1 MVNAYRFRLNALCK
15 AKARD
20 DVTPSEERQLE
31 KDIRYYS
38 EQITFLYAKLLVHE
52 KPKLASVEVK
62 GDPQSR
68 STMKS
73 YGSDHDPFGLK
84 PATR

>member
-20 DVTPSEERQLE
+20 DVTASEERQLE

-52 KPKLASVEVK
+52 KPKCEIRRIADTESEPSRTSV
-62 GDPQSR
+62 R
-68 STMKS
+68 
-73 YGSDHDPFGLK
+73 
-84 PATR
+84 